1 VALSEFA
8 LIARYLSA
16 LGAARDDVLL
26 GVGDDA
32 ALVAPRADRPQ
43 ALALDT
49 LVAGVHFPEDAAAAD
64 VGHKALAVNLSDL
77 AAMGATPQWALLA
90 LTLPA
95 ADEGWLEAF
104 AAGFGALA
112 RATDV
117 ALVGGDVTRGPLTV
131 SVQVIGAMEG
141 PVLRR
146 DGARP
151 GERVWVSGR
160 PGEAAAGLAVW
171 ASTQRHDARWRRLL
185 ARLHR
190 PQPRCGL
197 GRALAGLAG
206 AAIDVSDGLAA
217 DLGHVAAASRVGIV
231 LEPERLPLSRC
242 LRAWAG
248 DGARDLALHGGDD
261 YELCFTAPP
270 AADAAVR
277 AAARRERVPV
287 SVIGRVTAGGDGEP
301 AVRDAGG
308 RGLEG
313 GYRHFGA
320 EPGDP

>member
-1 VALSEFA
+1 MALSEFA
-8 LIARYLSA
+8 LIARYLA
-16 LGAARDDVLL
+16 AVGAARDDVVL

-32 ALVAPRADRPQ
+32 ALVTPLPGCPQ

-49 LVAGVHFPEDAAAAD
+49 LVAGVHFPGDAAAAD

-95 ADEGWLEAF
+95 ADAAWLEGF

-112 RATDV
+112 CAHGV

-131 SVQVIGAMEG
+131 SVQVIGAAEG
-141 PVLRR
+141 PALRR

-151 GERVWVSGR
+151 GDRVWLSGR

-171 ASTQRHDARWRRLL
+171 GSGQRHDARWRGLVG
-185 ARLHR
+185 RLHR
-190 PQPRCGL
+190 PAPRCAL
-197 GRALAGLAG
+197 GRALAGTAS
-206 AAIDVSDGLAA
+206 AAIDVSDGVAA
-217 DLGHVAAASRVGIV
+217 DAGHIAAASGVGIV
-231 LEPERLPLSRC
+231 LQAERLPLSRR

-248 DGARDLALHGGDD
+248 TGAARELALHGGDD

-270 AADAAVR
+270 AADAAVQ
-277 AAARRERVPV
+277 AAARRHRVPV
-287 SVIGRVTAGGDGEP
+287 RVIGRVTGSGGLQ
-301 AVRDAGG
+301 VRDAGG
-308 RGLEG
+308 RSLAGG
-313 GYRHFGA
+313 GYQHFGGEEA
-320 EPGDP
+320 